1 MRLEQL
7 QGWNEIQSEKLSSS
21 LQPGVALA
29 SRGLKHLM
37 RLSSNVSVSKR
48 GLFKQAYW
56 MSFKRAR
63 DYGWGRALLE
73 CLVLSRDIS
82 AYCEGR
88 VAVLKQNYFANF
100 LRQR

>member
-1 MRLEQL
+1 
-7 QGWNEIQSEKLSSS
+7 
-21 LQPGVALA
+21 
-29 SRGLKHLM
+29 
-37 RLSSNVSVSKR
+37 
-48 GLFKQAYW
+48 
-56 MSFKRAR
+56 MSFKKAR
-63 DYGWGRALLE
+63 DYGWRRALLE